1 MMLQGMD
8 PFLKDMIEV
17 SSWAVG
23 IIGGLT
29 AAFVAGRQLKSNNEQ
44 RKVELR
50 WRQANA
56 AREIISD
63 IHGNEWARNAV
74 TMLDWS
80 AGKHMF
86 SFRGNEGVE
95 LSYERDVL
103 PALQKPQSDVL
114 GVEQDVVYCFDWF
127 FYYINRIEHYIN
139 TNLIAFADVEDIIMI
154 YSGRIKEHESIFNAF
169 MTAHSYHLAAAFWLR
184 RSAQVE

>member
-1 MMLQGMD
+1 MVPQGMN

-17 SSWAVG
+17 ASWVAA
-23 IIGGLT
+23 IAGGLT
-29 AAFVAGRQLKSNNEQ
+29 AAVVGRRQLESNLEQ
-44 RKVELR
+44 RKVEFR
-50 WRQANA
+50 WKQANA

-80 AGKHMF
+80 EGKRIF
-86 SFRGNEGVE
+86 KFQDEDGVE

-103 PALQKPQSDVL
+103 PALQKSQKDVS
-114 GVEQDVVYCFDWF
+114 GVEQDIVYCFDWF

-139 TNLIAFADVEDIIMI
+139 TNLIEFTDVEDVVML
-154 YSGRIKEHESIFNAF
+154 YSKKIKDHESIFNAF
-169 MTAHSYHLAAAFWLR
+169 MTSHSYQLATAFWKR
-184 RSAQVE
+184 RSAPV